1 MSNSINYWV
10 SKKRNDSAG
19 RIAYLKVHKANDNWL
34 NDWTNWS
41 RQEVVNG
48 IQNGKVFYTVYDSN
62 GCKQGSKIN
71 VIRVNNTDY
80 LRTDSNLIAKDNL
93 DNLPDF

>member
-10 SKKRNDSAG
+10 SARRTDSAG
-19 RIAYLKVHKANDNWL
+19 RIAFLKVHVANDNWL

-41 RQEVVNG
+41 RQDVVSS
-48 IQNGKVFYTVYDSN
+48 IKNGKVFCTVYDSN
-62 GCKQGSKIN
+62 GWKQGSKIN
-71 VIRVNNTDY
+71 VIRVNNIDY
-80 LRTDSNLIAKDNL
+80 LRTDSNLFAKDNL